1 MSAGR
6 IRSSGTPAFDYA
18 DILLPAQQP
27 PDFHSTAARLLWKT
41 LILKPACRSNYT
53 AGCKLLSERGG
64 GRLHKLSLFLTAGFC
79 GI

>member
-1 MSAGR
+1 MSAGC

-18 DILLPAQQP
+18 DILVPAQQP

-53 AGCKLLSERGG
+53 PVAGTIHTSPTIAWWR
-64 GRLHKLSLFLTAGFC
+64 SPVQ
-79 GI
+79 